1 MFFLLMSKLSD
12 AKFSIPC
19 SIFLVRDCK
28 EKSYFD
34 CSPLTLKPVNKEYRA
49 LFDNSI
55 LVLTRL
61 PWLNNIIIIIII
73 TAHGL
78 KSSGED
84 DEEEDLNEEV
94 SSAEEDED
102 DDDDDDDD
110 GVTGA
115 KLFKGLQGL
124 PKDQGMT
131 R

>member
-73 TAHGL
+73 IIITAYSL
-78 KSSGED
+78 R
-84 DEEEDLNEEV
+84 LN
-94 SSAEEDED
+94 
-102 DDDDDDDD
+102 
-110 GVTGA
+110 
-115 KLFKGLQGL
+115 LQG
-124 PKDQGMT
+124 KMMKKKT
-131 R
+131 